1 VSAKFRKKGAEEMA
15 VYSVVNIQ
23 ITDSARYT
31 EYREKAPAT
40 IAHYGGKY
48 LARGGKVN
56 VLEGDWNPQRLV
68 ILEFETMERFNEW
81 YNSPEYA
88 PLKQMRHEASVTEF
102 VVVEGL

>member
-1 VSAKFRKKGAEEMA
+1 MA
-15 VYSVVNIQ
+15 VYAVVNVQ
-23 ITDSARYT
+23 VTDPARYA

-40 IAHYGGKY
+40 IARYGGKY
-48 LARGGKVN
+48 LARGGEVE

-68 ILEFETMERFNEW
+68 ILEFESMERLHEW

-88 PLKQMRHEASVTEF
+88 PLKQLRSEATVTEF

>member
-1 VSAKFRKKGAEEMA
+1 MA
-15 VYSVVNIQ
+15 VYAVVNVQ
-23 ITDSARYT
+23 VTDPARYA

-40 IAHYGGKY
+40 ITRYGGKY
-48 LARGGKVN
+48 LARGGEVE

-68 ILEFETMERFNEW
+68 ILEFESMERLHEW

-88 PLKQMRHEASVTEF
+88 PLKQLRSEATVTEF